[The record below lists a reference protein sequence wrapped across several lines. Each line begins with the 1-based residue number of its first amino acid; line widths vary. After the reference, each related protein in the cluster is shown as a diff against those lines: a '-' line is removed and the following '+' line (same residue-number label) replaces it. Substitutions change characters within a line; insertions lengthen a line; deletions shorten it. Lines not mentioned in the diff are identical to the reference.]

1 LDVSN
6 LGDMMAQSQL
16 PRWQKITVDRVS
28 KTFGTRAS
36 RYVALEEVTLEI
48 PWRDFCCLLGASG
61 CGKSTLLTLL
71 AGFEEPT
78 SGTIHLG
85 TRVIDGP
92 GVDRVVVFQDAG
104 AALFPWLTVRE
115 NVEYGPRMR
124 HVGRAEYQDAVQ
136 GLLQL
141 VGLGSH
147 TLKFPHELSG
157 GMKQRLQIAR
167 ALVNQP
173 EVLLMDEP
181 FASLDA
187 ITKGT
192 LQLELARI
200 WRSTA
205 VTIVYVTHDIIEALL
220 LGTHVAV
227 MTAGPR
233 ARVKAVLNVDLQPSD
248 RTPSSDHFA
257 ALYGKVESLLREEV
271 GEGGSTL
278 AVRTQ

>member
-1 LDVSN
+1 
-6 LGDMMAQSQL
+6 MARARL
-16 PRWQKITVDRVS
+16 PEWQNIAVDRVS
-28 KTFGTRAS
+28 KTFGSRAS
-36 RYVALEEVTLEI
+36 QYAALEDVTLVV
-48 PWRDFCCLLGASG
+48 PRRGFFCLLGPSG

-78 SGTIHLG
+78 SGTIRLG
-85 TRVIDGP
+85 GRVIDGP
-92 GVDRVVVFQDAG
+92 DVDRVVVFQDAG

-124 HVGRAEYQDAVQ
+124 RLGPDRYASDVQ
-136 GLLQL
+136 ALLQM
-141 VGLGSH
+141 VGLGAHSA
-147 TLKFPHELSG
+147 KFPHELSG

-187 ITKGT
+187 ITKRA

-200 WRSTA
+200 WRSTP

-220 LGTHVAV
+220 LGTHIAV
-227 MTAGPR
+227 MTTGPR
-233 ARVKAVLNVDLQPSD
+233 ARVKAVLEVDLEAED
-248 RTPSSDHFA
+248 RTPSSDRFA
-257 ALYGKVESLLREEV
+257 ALYGRVEALLREEV
-271 GEGGSTL
+271 AL
-278 AVRTQ
+278 Q